1 MHWAERTAA
10 NLGYRGSS
18 HLVTAGITPSGEF
31 HIGHIREILTCDMI
45 VRACIQSG
53 LDAELLFIV
62 DSMDPLRKV
71 YSFLSSDYEKYIGH
85 PLYLIPPPDEN
96 GKPILDS
103 ESSYAE
109 HFLNPFLD
117 ALTELGVKLRLS
129 WNHEEYRNGKF
140 ENASRIFLD
149 NREKVAEILTNVSGR
164 PIDDDWWPYTP
175 IGHDGSFDGITI
187 TGWDDPYVTWI
198 DSGGKEGKSHIG
210 KDEGK
215 LPWRLDWPAKWN
227 FHGVTCEPFGKD
239 HAASGGSYAT
249 GRLLVEILGTKA
261 PHPVPYEWIQLR
273 GMGPMSSSANITVG
287 PLEALEIVP
296 PEILR
301 YLIARNKPNRH
312 IEFDTGG
319 GLLEMADQYERLLA
333 SWNPKEPPGD
343 DATDR
348 VRTAWNVDRAKIIL
362 SQTDSN
368 LTSENI
374 AIDSDSYI
382 SFRHLS
388 MVAQI
393 RANDQDVWASLHA
406 SGLLNGEPNRTLTDR
421 LNRMRNWI
429 SSEHFPDEYR
439 IEIQT
444 ELTDEAKN
452 SFNEGDLKYLIALRD
467 TFNECEWKS
476 DEINNHICNL
486 ARDNG
491 MDLKNSFVIL
501 YNIHLGRS
509 HGPRLAS
516 ILAEIPRDTVIDALT
531 NAIKSLD

>member
-10 NLGYRGSS
+10 NLAHRGSS
-18 HLVTAGITPSGEF
+18 HLIAAGITPSGEF

-45 VRACIQSG
+45 VRGCRQAG

-71 YSFLSSDYEKYIGH
+71 YSFLSPDYEKYIGR
-85 PLYLIPPPDEN
+85 PLYQIPPPDEN
-96 GKPILDS
+96 GMPILDS
-103 ESSYAE
+103 EKSYAE

-117 ALTELGVKLRLS
+117 ALNELGVELKLS
-129 WNHEEYRNGKF
+129 WNHKEYKEGKF

-149 NREKVAEILTNVSGR
+149 NREEVARILTEVSGR
-164 PIDDDWWPYTP
+164 PLEEDWWPYSP

-187 TGWDDPYVTWI
+187 TGWEDPYVTWI
-198 DSGGKEGKSHIG
+198 DSNGKEGKSHIG
-210 KDEGK
+210 RDEGK
-215 LPWRLDWPAKWN
+215 LPWRLDWPAKWD

-249 GRLLVEILGTKA
+249 GRLLVEILGSKA
-261 PHPVPYEWIQLR
+261 PHPVPYEWIQLK

-319 GLLEMADQYERLLA
+319 SLLEMADQYERLL
-333 SWNPKEPPGD
+333 STWNPDEPPGE

-348 VRTAWNVDRAKIIL
+348 VRTAWDVDRSKISM
-362 SQTDSN
+362 SQTNPNASINNFDSE
-368 LTSENI
+368 T
-374 AIDSDSYI
+374 YV

-393 RANDQDVWASLHA
+393 RSDDEDVWKSLRT
-406 SGLLNGEPNRTLTDR
+406 SGLLEGQPNPTLVDR

-429 SSEHFPDEYR
+429 NSEHFPDEYR
-439 IEIQT
+439 IEIRT
-444 ELTDEAKN
+444 ELTDDAKA
-452 SFNEGDLKYLIALRD
+452 SFNDGDRNYLRTLQESLS
-467 TFNECEWKS
+467 TCEWES
-476 DEINNHICNL
+476 AIINDHICNL
-486 ARDNG
+486 ARENG
-491 MDLKNSFVIL
+491 MDLRNAFIIL
-501 YNIHLGRS
+501 YNIHLGKP

-516 ILAEIPRDTVIDALT
+516 VLVEIPRETVIRALE
-531 NAIKSLD
+531 NAINSLD

>member
-1 MHWAERTAA
+1 
-10 NLGYRGSS
+10 
-18 HLVTAGITPSGEF
+18 
-31 HIGHIREILTCDMI
+31 
-45 VRACIQSG
+45 
-53 LDAELLFIV
+53 
-62 DSMDPLRKV
+62 
-71 YSFLSSDYEKYIGH
+71 
-85 PLYLIPPPDEN
+85 
-96 GKPILDS
+96 
-103 ESSYAE
+103 
-109 HFLNPFLD
+109 
-117 ALTELGVKLRLS
+117 
-129 WNHEEYRNGKF
+129 
-140 ENASRIFLD
+140 
-149 NREKVAEILTNVSGR
+149 
-164 PIDDDWWPYTP
+164 
-175 IGHDGSFDGITI
+175 
-187 TGWDDPYVTWI
+187 
-198 DSGGKEGKSHIG
+198 
-210 KDEGK
+210 
-215 LPWRLDWPAKWN
+215 
-227 FHGVTCEPFGKD
+227 
-239 HAASGGSYAT
+239 
-249 GRLLVEILGTKA
+249 
-261 PHPVPYEWIQLR
+261 
-273 GMGPMSSSANITVG
+273 
-287 PLEALEIVP
+287 
-296 PEILR
+296 
-301 YLIARNKPNRH
+301 
-312 IEFDTGG
+312 
-319 GLLEMADQYERLLA
+319 A

-467 TFNECEWKS
+467 AFNECEWKS

-491 MDLKNSFVIL
+491 MDLRNSFVIL
-501 YNIHLGRS
+501 YNIHLGRP

-516 ILAEIPRDTVIDALT
+516 VLAEIPRDTVIDALT